1 MKETK
6 RKPEERP
13 CVHSPHFS
21 LTSATQSFFFAA
33 GFRLLHWNTASS
45 KPWSVSQLLIS
56 CTRCGKGKYECMT
69 WTRLY
74 PYRYLS
80 SDRYSQIIAALSR
93 VTKGDNTLRE
103 IESSYGIDW
112 S

>member
-69 WTRLY
+69 WTRLSV
-74 PYRYLS
+74 PVS
-80 SDRYSQIIAALSR
+80 VVGQIQSDYCGTQQGY
-93 VTKGDNTLRE
+93 KG
-103 IESSYGIDW
+103 
-112 S
+112 